1 MLIKNMINPKY
12 LDLSKYAPDFRSGKP
27 FPFLILDNFFEKNFF
42 EKLSKDLDDRSNKV
56 LGKEFDT
63 SVEKNKIINLN
74 KKLPNTIA
82 QILKILTSDT
92 WIKNLRILS
101 GVIDLTPDKGHNEV
115 LSNFHEMTESG
126 FLGSHVDHSNH
137 PTSKK
142 KHVLNIIIYLSENW
156 DSSFGGNTLLY
167 NKKGKRVE
175 KLIKYIPNRLLIF
188 LHTPYSFHGVDLLK
202 PNLNQV
208 RKTLYLD
215 FYSDL
220 DNPYKHLS
228 LPFKNH
234 FFNHGT
240 TFVLKNKLSYFKPSN
255 FYYTKTLLKYK
266 INQNF

>member
-1 MLIKNMINPKY
+1 MIVKIMINKNY
-12 LDLSKYAPDFRSGKP
+12 LNLSKFQENFRSGKP
-27 FPFLILDNFFEKNFF
+27 FPFLILDNFFEKKFF
-42 EKLSKDLDDRSNKV
+42 EQISKDLENRKSKV
-56 LGKEFDT
+56 FGKEFDT

-74 KKLPNTIA
+74 KQLPKTIE
-82 QILKILTSDT
+82 QILKILTSET
-92 WIKNLRILS
+92 WVKNLRILS
-101 GVIDLTPDKGHNEV
+101 GVDDLTPDKGHNEV
-115 LSNFHEMTESG
+115 LSNFHEMSKSG
-126 FLGSHVDHSNH
+126 FLGSHVDHSHH

-142 KHVLNIIIYLSENW
+142 KHVLNIIIYLSKNW

-167 NKKGKRVE
+167 NEKGKKVE
-175 KLIKYIPNRLLIF
+175 KLIEYIPNRLLIF
-188 LHTPYSFHGVDLLK
+188 LHTPYSFHGVDHLK
-202 PNLNQV
+202 PNQNQV

-234 FFNHGT
+234 FFDHGT